1 MFLFLVAC
9 VGPEEDQNT
18 PPEPT
23 GIAALGYES
32 HDIDQLGLQ
41 AQVRDDDGLDLPR
54 DLAFNPE
61 VPGEL
66 WVVSGD
72 DDSATIVDNAGSDD
86 QDSVHIVD
94 PYALHFMDNVSSIAF
109 GAPGTF
115 ATCHESRNT
124 YNGQGGPNNFMG
136 PTLWSSDRAVF
147 GESNPS
153 AVEYL
158 SNQFGQ
164 YVDLGSHLDM
174 LHESPNCMGIAWS
187 HDNVYWVFDGQHSSI
202 TRYDFAVDHGPG
214 FDDHS
219 DGVIGRYLAGEVSR
233 KDGIPSHMELDRD
246 SGLLYIAD
254 TGNNRVLV
262 LDTESG
268 ERGKKLSTQEPGV
281 DHYEV
286 DDADSWT
293 LLDGDDEGWDK
304 PSGLA
309 IHEGVLYIS
318 SFSSG
323 AIYAYDLDSGELIDW
338 VETGRKK
345 VTGIE
350 VVSEDEIWFIDA
362 KADKAFRL
370 EAN

>member
-1 MFLFLVAC
+1 MFVFLLAC
-9 VGPEEDQNT
+9 TGPVEDQNT

-23 GIAALGYES
+23 GIAALGHES
-32 HDIDQLGLQ
+32 HDIEQLALD
-41 AQVRDDDGLDLPR
+41 AQVRDDDGLSGPR

-72 DDSATIVDNAGSDD
+72 DDSATIVDNAGSDG
-86 QDSVHIVD
+86 SAEHIVD

-115 ATCHESRNT
+115 ATCQESKNT
-124 YNGQGGPNNFMG
+124 YNGQGSPNNFMG
-136 PTLWSSDRAVF
+136 PSLWSSDREVF
-147 GESNPS
+147 GQSNPS

-187 HDNVYWVFDGQHSSI
+187 HDNVYWVFDGQHSSLN
-202 TRYDFAVDHGPG
+202 RYDFADDHGAG

-219 DGVIGRYLAGEVSR
+219 DGVIGRYLSGEVSR
-233 KDGIPSHMELDRD
+233 VKDVPSHMELDRET
-246 SGLLYIAD
+246 GLLYVAD

-268 ERGKKLSTQEPGV
+268 EQGAKLATQEAGV
-281 DHYEV
+281 NHHEV
-286 DDADSWT
+286 DGADSWT
-293 LLDGDDEGWDK
+293 LLDGEVEGWEK

-309 IHEGVLYIS
+309 LHEGVLYVS
-318 SFSSG
+318 DYATG
-323 AIYAYDLDSGELIDW
+323 TIYAYDVESGALIDW
-338 VETGRKK
+338 VETGRDK

-350 VVSEDEIWFIDA
+350 VVSQEEIWFIDA
-362 KADKAFRL
+362 KADRAYRL
-370 EAN
+370 AAN